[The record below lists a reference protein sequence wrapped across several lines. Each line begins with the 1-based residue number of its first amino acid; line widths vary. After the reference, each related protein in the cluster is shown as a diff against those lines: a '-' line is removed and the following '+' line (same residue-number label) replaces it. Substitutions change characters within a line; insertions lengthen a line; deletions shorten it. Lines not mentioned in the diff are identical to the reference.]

1 MKDFDYRKYLAEG
14 KLLNEAIDFP
24 EMEDEFEGAMGA
36 MVVEPEVYLQGIID
50 ASAEEIVS
58 DDYYEIMNAV
68 EQGFYSKDEA
78 VKLAK
83 EWAKDKLSGLAE
95 GKLLKED
102 IDMATILIHDD
113 YQELY
118 IGNRAE
124 HDASSE
130 EEQFSD
136 EYMIDLKPGMYHMIF
151 WNDEGPD
158 YIVYD
163 SKEEYIKDSIKSYW
177 DIEHFERKFGLTDE
191 LDAAGD
197 NWESVFNKHIEDN
210 LDMYYEELNRL
221 INNSEADGDSAN
233 GVVLLQNGK
242 VVAGEATN
250 ISRRFN

>member
-1 MKDFDYRKYLAEG
+1 MDNKIQSLRAREVQATIDDLNQYLEGNVTAEGLVDTLQDMIKFLNQFIFENKTDNFDLKKYLAEG
-14 KLLNEAIDFP
+14 KLL
-24 EMEDEFEGAMGA
+24 
-36 MVVEPEVYLQGIID
+36 
-50 ASAEEIVS
+50 
-58 DDYYEIMNAV
+58 
-68 EQGFYSKDEA
+68 
-78 VKLAK
+78 K
-83 EWAKDKLSGLAE
+83 EN
-95 GKLLKED
+95 
-102 IDMATILIHDD
+102 IDMATILSHDD
-113 YQELY
+113 YKELY

-124 HDASSE
+124 HDASPE

-136 EYMIDLKPGMYHMIF
+136 EYIIDLKPGMYQMIY

-158 YIVYD
+158 YMNYD
-163 SKEEYIKDSIKSYW
+163 NKLEYVKDSIVSYW